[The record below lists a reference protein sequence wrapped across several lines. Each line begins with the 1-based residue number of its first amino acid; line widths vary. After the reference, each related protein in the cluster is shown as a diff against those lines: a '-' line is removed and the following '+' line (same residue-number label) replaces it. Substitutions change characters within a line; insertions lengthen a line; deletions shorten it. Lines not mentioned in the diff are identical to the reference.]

1 MRFLPPTPFTKTAAG
16 VLFALGASSCSLFPP
31 STPVDFCIEQAK
43 TFCDLQFR
51 CCTAAERRADLF
63 GLFNGASTRRAAPST
78 VGECTDLVIEVCRAT
93 VEQQNESLIAERVT
107 YDPEEAVDC
116 LEDLRVAAEECDAA
130 EYFEASGSWLPVLL
144 DSGQPGVLGRSCDN
158 VIEGD
163 VDTDD
168 ECFANYE
175 CKEGA
180 CVVQNREGEVS
191 AEGECQ
197 GEGVQENPL
206 INIEFEVCDGLEDNQ
221 P

>member
-93 VEQQNESLIAERVT
+93 VEQQNESLVAERVT
-107 YDPEEAVDC
+107 YDPEEAVEC
-116 LEDLRVAAEECDAA
+116 LADLRAAADDCDAA
-130 EYFEASGSWLPVLL
+130 EYFEASGTWLVQLL
-144 DSGQPGVLGRSCDN
+144 DNGQPGILGRSCDN
-158 VIEGD
+158 VIEGE

-168 ECFANYE
+168 ECFATYE
-175 CKEGA
+175 CKEGG
-180 CVVQNREGEVS
+180 CVVQTRLGSIDQQIES
-191 AEGECQ
+191 QLARI
-197 GEGVQENPL
+197 QEEL
-206 INIEFEVCDGLEDNQ
+206 T
-221 P
+221 